1 MRNNQNV
8 RRIIIKERMN
18 KIKRKIGQEKNQ
30 KKTASEF
37 PTKLK
42 QTWNCHSKIIIIKN
56 CIAEVL

>member
-30 KKTASEF
+30 KKNSSEF

-42 QTWNCHSKIIIIKN
+42 QTWNCHSKKIIIKK
-56 CIAEVL
+56 CIAKVS